1 MLLFRIFNAI
11 YFQITTLLS
20 QTLSHFMNRSLVRVF
35 LCVASLFALSQQM
48 EAQVNAVEFG
58 KNRVQYQ
65 KFNWRYYQTDNFNT
79 YFSQDGLELGK
90 YVAQVAEQ
98 ELPQLEEFV
107 EYGMQRRA
115 NIALY
120 NNFNEMQQSNIGLGI
135 DWQNT
140 GGVTKLVNNKM
151 LIYFDA
157 NRNNLR
163 RQVRQGIAQ
172 VLVQNMLFGDDL
184 GEMAANQTLLDLP
197 VWLTDGYISYAAENW
212 NTDLDDQLRNVL
224 LSAKYT
230 NFYQFAFDNP
240 RLAGHAFWYYFGNK
254 FGTTRTTYLLYLSRV
269 YRNLN
274 SATQRIAK
282 KKFKVVLSDFMTEM
296 SQMYFKDIRGRR
308 NNPKGQLSISAEID
322 KKDFIRF
329 NANPQP
335 KSFTYAVVEFKQG
348 KYSVVLNENFVNRK
362 VLLEFGTRSRQDEI
376 NPNYPIL
383 AWDGKGT
390 RLAVL
395 YSEQGKIKLFV
406 YDAVNRIKTT
416 KQEITAFD
424 QVQDMKYML
433 DNNTLLFSAV
443 KGGQTDI
450 FVYKIDRMT
459 VEQITNDP
467 YDDLD
472 AAFVAFPNKTG
483 IIFSSNRPSA
493 NAVGSDT
500 SMPAPR
506 NNIFLVDNWNKSEFK
521 QISQLTN
528 VKFGNAR
535 FPSQYNTYH
544 FTFVSDEN
552 GVNNRYA
559 GFFSTE
565 RAGLDTLVFVGDEV
579 VRNPTPVEVDS
590 LLKEWDK
597 TDIDSVGFFATTNDS
612 AYVFPLTNY
621 QTGLLE
627 TRTAGDQQQVSE
639 VTRMGDYKNLYRLKV
654 DENVLRRRNVTA
666 RPTEYMKKVMTQ
678 QKIATSATTIYQPS
692 TQDTARNTDAFQT
705 EFDDE
710 NRADSS
716 QLGRVFEGQEMNTEE
731 SVLKKAK
738 VFEYRP
744 PKFFNDYL
752 VAGLNN
758 TVFGPARYQ
767 QYAGGAGPISPANGN
782 DVSGLIRLGTVDLFE
797 DYKISGGF
805 RIAPNLRDNDV
816 LFEFSNLRKRFDW
829 GFSYYRSTT
838 GYSAEV
844 SDGNVVGF
852 VNLNQH
858 SNYYLG
864 RVRYAL
870 DRVRSIRATVGPR
883 FDNSIVKADRAI
895 PISLIVPEQ
904 KQTFGQLSLE
914 YVHDNTLNPTQNIWH
929 GLRWKTYVDWFTRL
943 KRSGT
948 DAPTD
953 GRFLFNAGFDVRHYL
968 PIYRNVIWAVRGAG
982 DFSWGSEKVIYYLG
996 GVDGW
1001 VKFGNNIKTDDEG
1014 NQTFRYFD
1022 ETNRPVGNYAYQ
1034 ALAVNMRGFKQNIA
1048 HGNNNVVLN
1057 SEIRMPVFSTFFNR
1071 PVNNALLRNF
1081 QLVQFF
1087 DLGTAWSGAYNDFKR
1102 PSISYIDP
1110 GSPEIS
1116 VNIKAGGIGPFAGG
1130 YGFGARSTLLGYFV
1144 RFDAA
1149 WQMNGFFRGKPQL
1162 YLALGLDF

>member
-1 MLLFRIFNAI
+1 MIKSLGRFFFSVATLFSFTQ
-11 YFQITTLLS
+11 YT
-20 QTLSHFMNRSLVRVF
+20 H
-35 LCVASLFALSQQM
+35 
-48 EAQVNAVEFG
+48 AQVNAVEFG

-79 YFSQDGLELGK
+79 YFSQDGLEIGK
-90 YVAQVAEQ
+90 YVAQIAEQ
-98 ELPQLEEFV
+98 ELPQLEEFI

-115 NIALY
+115 NIAVY

-135 DWQNT
+135 DWQTT

-151 LIYFDA
+151 LVYFDA

-163 RQVRQGIAQ
+163 RQIRQGIAQ
-172 VLVQNMLFGDDL
+172 VLVQNLLFGDDL

-197 VWLTDGYISYAAENW
+197 QWLTDGYIEYAAENW
-212 NTDLDDQLRNVL
+212 NTQLDDQLRNAL
-224 LSAKYT
+224 LSAEYT
-230 NFYQFAFDNP
+230 NFYQFAFDKP
-240 RLAGHAFWYYFGNK
+240 MLAGHAFWYYFGNK
-254 FGTTRTTYLLYLSRV
+254 YGTSRTTYLLYLARV

-274 SATQRIAK
+274 TATQRIAK

-296 SQMYFKDIRGRR
+296 SQMYYKDIRGRR
-308 NNPKGQLSISAEID
+308 NSPKGQLAISEEIG

-362 VLLEFGTRSRQDEI
+362 VLLEFGTRTRQDEV

-383 AWDGKGT
+383 AWDPKGT

-395 YSEQGKIKLFV
+395 YSEEGKIKLFV
-406 YDAVNRIKTT
+406 YDAFNRIKVT

-433 DNNTLLFSAV
+433 DANTLIFSAV

-472 AAFVAFPNKTG
+472 ASFVTFPNKTG
-483 IIFSSNRPSA
+483 IIFASNRPSA
-493 NAVGSDT
+493 NATGADT

-506 NNIFLVDNWNKSEFK
+506 FNVFLVDNWNKSEFK

-552 GVNNRYA
+552 GINNRYA

-565 RAGLDTLVFVGDEV
+565 RAGLDTLVFIGDEV
-579 VRNPTPVEVDS
+579 MRNPSLQEVDS

-597 TDIDSVGFFATTNDS
+597 TDIDSVGYYATTNDS

-621 QTGLLE
+621 QTGMLE
-627 TRTAGDQQQVSE
+627 TRTAGDNQQVSE
-639 VTRMGDYKNLYRLKV
+639 VTRLGDYKNLYRLKV
-654 DENVLRRRNVTA
+654 NEDVLRRRNITA

-678 QKIATSATTIYQPS
+678 AKIANSATSIYQPA
-692 TQDTARNTDAFQT
+692 QDTATKADAFQT
-705 EFDDE
+705 EFGDE
-710 NRADSS
+710 ESTDSS
-716 QLGRVFEGQEMNTEE
+716 QLGKVFQGEE
-731 SVLKKAK
+731 INAEEPILKKAK
-738 VFEYRP
+738 LFEYRP

-758 TVFGPARYQ
+758 TVFGISRYQ
-767 QYAGGAGPISPANGN
+767 AYAGGAGPIDPANGN
-782 DVSGLIRLGTVDLFE
+782 NLNGLIRLGTIDLFE

-805 RIAPNLRDNDV
+805 RIAPNLRDNDM
-816 LFEFSNLRKRFDW
+816 LFEFTNLRRRFDW
-829 GFSYYRSTT
+829 GFSYYRSSAT
-838 GYSAEV
+838 YSALLSGPGVAEDV
-844 SDGNVVGF
+844 HVK
-852 VNLNQH
+852 LH
-858 SNYYLG
+858 STYFLG

-870 DRVRSIRATVGPR
+870 DRVRSLRATIGPR
-883 FDNSIVKADRAI
+883 FDNEIVQGKFQV
-895 PISLIVPEQ
+895 PVSLAYPDK
-904 KQTFGQLSLE
+904 KQLFGQLSLE
-914 YVHDNTLNPTQNIWH
+914 YVHDNTLNPTQNIWQ
-929 GLRWKTYVDWFTRL
+929 GLRWKTYIDYFARL
-943 KRSGT
+943 KRSGVSV
-948 DAPTD
+948 PTS
-953 GRFLFNAGFDVRHYL
+953 GKSLFNVGFDARHYL

-982 DFSWGSEKVIYYLG
+982 DFSWGSEKVVYYLG

-1001 VKFGNNIKTDDEG
+1001 LKFGSNEKMDDEG
-1014 NQTFRYFD
+1014 NITYRYFD
-1022 ETNRPVGNYAYQ
+1022 PTNQPDPGANYAYQ
-1034 ALAVNMRGFKQNIA
+1034 ALAVNMRGFKQNVA
-1048 HGNNNVVLN
+1048 NGSNAVVLN

-1071 PVNNALLRNF
+1071 PINNALLRNF
-1081 QLVQFF
+1081 QLVQFI
-1087 DLGTAWSGAYNDFKR
+1087 DLGTAWNGAYDDFKR
-1102 PSISYIDP
+1102 PSVSYSDP
-1110 GSPEIS
+1110 QNPDVV
-1116 VNIKAGGIGPFAGG
+1116 VNLKAGGIGPFAGG